1 MSKPTTGRRWR
12 VVSSGYF
19 GTPKASKA
27 STAALRR
34 KYSMEGGPTTAVGDR
49 VSVGDI
55 AVPSNI
61 PLGSKFFVPG
71 YGWGVA
77 KDHGGA
83 IKGNR
88 IDLAFGG
95 VDPSGTKHNPE
106 AEQKANNWGKKSHT
120 VYVFPSSFQIPSD
133 HSPPQAYKNDL
144 ANKGKM
150 PVTVARASLTSRNK
164 PQTQSEPD
172 DWRTKTQSELEAWRN
187 KVIPTTVTGSTKTI
201 TNKKEGIAVRD
212 AILKDSKKGPFIP
225 TVKGASE
232 DSKAWFEHTNSYN
245 WDDPVHGQKDPNKFL
260 GWSELG
266 SLAYKQKIDKILNSD
281 GSPEQKIGSI
291 QQVKDGIAYQLNKNR
306 MIFKDGTSASDYGDT
321 KIESL
326 QKELTGGKTKIEP
339 AVQEHDWITTRS
351 KKPEINPAS
360 TAQRLAPVASGST
373 AQPRK
378 STAVIPQAGS
388 VGPVREPSIGI
399 RAPKLSGSI
408 VKEPAV
414 NATVNSAKAPVAPP
428 AKQSVQTSMPALSQQ
443 VRTGVTSSVP
453 KAPVKSN
460 ADPKLKGPTGQVVID
475 RTKKPINVATS
486 GTKSLAP
493 AIDEPLPSID
503 PVATVAPK
511 VSSPESQ
518 QLHPNTVLTNYVK
531 RTNTIDSLVDPSQFL
546 QRKKMFLKEQAAIK
560 DVNNDLSIG
569 DRKRLL
575 DTLGAYPEDNRK
587 PQTLGGVVRAGNNA
601 AKGESRK

>member
-27 STAALRR
+27 PTAALRR

-61 PLGSKFFVPG
+61 PLGSKFYVPG
-71 YGWGVA
+71 YGWGIA

-106 AEQKANNWGKKSHT
+106 AEQKANNWGKKAHT

-133 HSPPQAYKNDL
+133 HSPPQAYKNDV
-144 ANKGKM
+144 ANKGKT
-150 PVTVARASLTSRNK
+150 PTSFKVASIL
-164 PQTQSEPD
+164 
-172 DWRTKTQSELEAWRN
+172 
-187 KVIPTTVTGSTKTI
+187 PTAVTGSTNTI
-201 TNKKEGIAVRD
+201 KSKKQGFALRD
-212 AILKDSKKGPFIP
+212 AILKDSKKSPVTPIS
-225 TVKGASE
+225 KGVSE
-232 DSKAWFEHTNSYN
+232 DNKAWLNHTQSYN

-266 SLAYKQKIDKILNSD
+266 SLSYKQKIDTILNSD
-281 GSPEQKIGSI
+281 GSPEQRIGSI
-291 QQVKDGIAYQLNKNR
+291 QQIKDGIAYQLSKKR
-306 MIFKDGTSASDYGDT
+306 MTFKDGTSASDYGDT

-351 KKPEINPAS
+351 KKPKINP
-360 TAQRLAPVASGST
+360 TPIAQGLTPVASEST
-373 AQPRK
+373 ATPQK
-378 STAVIPQAGS
+378 STAVIPQAES

-408 VKEPAV
+408 VKESAV
-414 NATVNSAKAPVAPP
+414 NAPVNSAKTPIAPST
-428 AKQSVQTSMPALSQQ
+428 KQPVQTSMPALSQQ

-493 AIDEPLPSID
+493 AINEPLPSID
-503 PVATVAPK
+503 PVATVTPK
-511 VSSPESQ
+511 VSSPDAQ
-518 QLHPNTVLTNYVK
+518 QRKPNTVLTDYVK
-531 RTNTIDSLVDPSQFL
+531 RINTIDSLVDPSQFL
-546 QRKKMFLKEQAAIK
+546 QRKKLFLKEQAAIK

>member
-1 MSKPTTGRRWR
+1 
-12 VVSSGYF
+12 
-19 GTPKASKA
+19 
-27 STAALRR
+27 
-34 KYSMEGGPTTAVGDR
+34 MEGGPTTAVGDR
-49 VSVGDI
+49 VSIGDI

-61 PLGSKFFVPG
+61 PLGSKFYVPG
-71 YGWGVA
+71 YGWGIA

-106 AEQKANNWGKKSHT
+106 AEKKANNWGKRTHT

-150 PVTVARASLTSRNK
+150 PVTVARASLTSRNT
-164 PQTQSEPD
+164 P
-172 DWRTKTQSELEAWRN
+172 KTQSELEAWRN
-187 KVIPTTVTGSTKTI
+187 KVLPTTVTGSTKTI
-201 TNKKEGIAVRD
+201 TNKKEGIALRD

-232 DSKAWFEHTNSYN
+232 DSKAWFEHTDSYN
-245 WDDPVHGQKDPNKFL
+245 WDDPVHGSKDPAKFID
-260 GWSELG
+260 WSEKG

-291 QQVKDGIAYQLNKNR
+291 QQIKDGIAYQLSKKR
-306 MIFKDGTSASDYGDT
+306 MTFKDGTSASDYGDT

-339 AVQEHDWITTRS
+339 VNKTPDVMTLKS
-351 KKPEINPAS
+351 KKPEINPVP
-360 TAQRLAPVASGST
+360 TAQRLTPVASGST
-373 AQPRK
+373 APPRQ
-378 STAVIPQAGS
+378 STSVIPQAGS
-388 VGPVREPSIGI
+388 VGPVREPAIGI
-399 RAPKLSGSI
+399 RAPKLKGSI
-408 VKEPAV
+408 VKESSV
-414 NATVNSAKAPVAPP
+414 NATANPVKTSVAPST
-428 AKQSVQTSMPALSQQ
+428 KQSVQTSMPSLSQQ
-443 VRTGVTSSVP
+443 VRTGVTSSAP
-453 KAPVKSN
+453 KAEIKPN

-493 AIDEPLPSID
+493 AINEPLPSID
-503 PVATVAPK
+503 PVATVTPK

-518 QLHPNTVLTNYVK
+518 QRKPNTVLTDYVK
-531 RTNTIDSLVDPSQFL
+531 RINTIDSLVDPSQFL
-546 QRKKMFLKEQAAIK
+546 QRKKMFLKEQSAIK

>member
-1 MSKPTTGRRWR
+1 MSKPTTGRRWK

-27 STAALRR
+27 PTAALRR

-49 VSVGDI
+49 VSIGDI

-61 PLGSKFFVPG
+61 PLGSKFYVPG
-71 YGWGVA
+71 YGWGIA

-106 AEQKANNWGKKSHT
+106 AEQKANNWGKRTHT

-144 ANKGKM
+144 ANKGKT
-150 PVTVARASLTSRNK
+150 PTSFKVASI
-164 PQTQSEPD
+164 
-172 DWRTKTQSELEAWRN
+172 
-187 KVIPTTVTGSTKTI
+187 IPSTVTGSTKTI
-201 TNKKEGIAVRD
+201 TSKKQGIALRD
-212 AILKDSKKGPFIP
+212 TILKGSKKGPVTP
-225 TVKGASE
+225 TVKPANE
-232 DSKAWFEHTNSYN
+232 DSKAWFEHTQSYN
-245 WDDPVHGQKDPNKFL
+245 WDDPVHGSKDPAKFMD
-260 GWSELG
+260 WSEIG
-266 SLAYKQKIDKILNSD
+266 SLSYKQKIDKILNSD

-291 QQVKDGIAYQLNKNR
+291 QQIKDGVAYQLSKKR
-306 MIFKDGTSASDYGDT
+306 MTFKDGTSASDYGDT

-339 AVQEHDWITTRS
+339 VNKTPDVMTLKS
-351 KKPEINPAS
+351 KKPEINPVQ

-373 AQPRK
+373 ALPRQ
-378 STAVIPQAGS
+378 STSVIPQAGS
-388 VGPVREPSIGI
+388 VGPVREPAIGI
-399 RAPKLSGSI
+399 RAPKLKGSI
-408 VKEPAV
+408 VKESAV
-414 NATVNSAKAPVAPP
+414 NATANPVKPSVASST
-428 AKQSVQTSMPALSQQ
+428 KQSVQTSMPSLSQQ
-443 VRTGVTSSVP
+443 VRTGVTSSAP
-453 KAPVKSN
+453 KAEIKSN
-460 ADPKLKGPTGQVVID
+460 ANPKLKGPTGQVVID

-493 AIDEPLPSID
+493 AINEPLPSID

-518 QLHPNTVLTNYVK
+518 QRKPNTVLTDYVK
-531 RTNTIDSLVDPSQFL
+531 RINTIDSLVDPSQFL

-587 PQTLGGVVRAGNNA
+587 PQTLGGVVRAANNA